1 MRRMRSITFNSNCSS
16 CNKNINFS
24 DSTRNCDV
32 KYFSCNDFNFI
43 LLKINDN
50 YNNFKL
56 KITIICNRCLRV
68 QPMDFNIGKRIG
80 QSIKTDD
87 SFTYQC
93 CNQTL
98 NGFAFLTE
106 EELSASGRA
115 SNSQNNQNSHNNSND
130 NRNNNPISNNDNSIN
145 IINDGQNN
153 IPDNIEGDFEDNNA
167 YNNDN
172 EFRREIEQFEQDN
185 IIEFRKKDIL
195 LNFLDDETK
204 KIYKIY
210 TKSDLKLEKV
220 LEDLVSQFPEL
231 SYKNKR
237 IMINNNKA
245 NLSSKINSF
254 NLNAQTNII
263 IK

>member
-1 MRRMRSITFNSNCSS
+1 MNRMHGITFNSNCSF

-24 DSTRNCDV
+24 DSIKECNV
-32 KYFSCNDFNFI
+32 KHFSCQDFNLI
-43 LLKINDN
+43 IMKINDN

-56 KITIICNRCLRV
+56 KITIICNRCHRV
-68 QPMDFNIGKRIG
+68 QILDFNIGKKIG

-87 SFTYQC
+87 SFTYNC

-106 EELSASGRA
+106 EELVSHGQS
-115 SNSQNNQNSHNNSND
+115 SNNQNAHNNANAS
-130 NRNNNPISNNDNSIN
+130 NNNPINNNDNSIN
-145 IINDGQNN
+145 VIKDNQNN
-153 IPDNIEGDFEDNNA
+153 IPDLIEDDLDDNN
-167 YNNDN
+167 NNDLYN
-172 EFRREIEQFEQDN
+172 DIEFRREIEKFEQIN

-204 KIYKIY
+204 KKYKIY
-210 TKSDLKLEKV
+210 TKSDLKLESV

-231 SYKNKR
+231 SYKNK
-237 IMINNNKA
+237 IILINNNRA

-254 NLNAQTNII
+254 NLNAESNII